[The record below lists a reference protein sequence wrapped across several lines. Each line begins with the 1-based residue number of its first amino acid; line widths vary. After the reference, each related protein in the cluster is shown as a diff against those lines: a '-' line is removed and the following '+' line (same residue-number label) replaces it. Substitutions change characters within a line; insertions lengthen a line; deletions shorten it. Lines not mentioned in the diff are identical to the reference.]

1 MAEERCWALELD
13 VDQILSAQGVD
24 PASVRERSPALVAV
38 AERALG
44 EGRAFL
50 APQALQRAFSIER
63 RHGDTLELGGGGS
76 LRGAGLPDL
85 LDGADEIVVTV
96 CTIGAALEQ
105 QVSARLAGEPG
116 FALALDGLGTAAVDA
131 LAREVCAGISTAA
144 EDRGLRATPPL
155 SPGMME
161 WPLAE
166 GQDQIFSLVDAR
178 SIGVVLTASRLMI
191 PRKSVSMVVG
201 LGPRVVTG
209 RGTCDVCH
217 MRDTCR
223 YRPRAQPGA

>member
-1 MAEERCWALELD
+1 MAEERRWALELD

-38 AERALG
+38 AERALD
-44 EGRAFL
+44 EGRPLL
-50 APQALQRAFSIER
+50 APQAVRRAFSIER
-63 RHGDTLELGGGGS
+63 RNGDTLQLAGGGS
-76 LRGAGLPDL
+76 LCGTGLADL
-85 LDGADEIVVTV
+85 LDGADEVVVTV
-96 CTIGAALEQ
+96 CTIGRTLEQ
-105 QVSARLAGEPG
+105 QVSARLAGDPA

-131 LAREVCAGISTAA
+131 LARAVCAEISVAA
-144 EDRGLRATPPL
+144 TNRGLRATPPL
-155 SPGMME
+155 SPGMIE

-166 GQDQIFSLVDAR
+166 GQDQIFSLVDGR

-201 LGPRVVTG
+201 LGPRVVAG